1 MGEKMNR
8 LSTGLVI
15 AGAYA
20 DKVRRTLFAQT
31 RQYNVPSNEVVRA
44 SAELN
49 RVLFEILVNK
59 LKIEK
64 GDVVRIRI
72 DYDIVDGKI
81 KWYYNTL
88 QIEAFK
94 RIPDEEISSVVKN
107 ITGGLEESESPKE
120 IASVSNI
127 LSLGKNAEGR
137 SVYMLKDDR
146 GETVGIVSVEEKG
159 EESIVRGVI
168 IEPKPVSFS
177 MNYKGEVKGAPDVVS
192 IIRQAE
198 KKEISKE
205 EAKNIIK
212 DELKGI
218 L

>member
-1 MGEKMNR
+1 MNR

-59 LKIEK
+59 LKIDK

-81 KWYYNTL
+81 KWYYDTL

-94 RIPDEEISSVVKN
+94 RVPDEEILSVVKN
-107 ITGGLEESESPKE
+107 VTGGLSETESPKE
-120 IASVSNI
+120 IAMVANV

-137 SVYMLKDDR
+137 SIYMLKDDR
-146 GETVGIVSVEEKG
+146 GETVGIVSVDEKG
-159 EESIVRGVI
+159 EESTISGVVV
-168 IEPKPVSFS
+168 EPNPFSFS
-177 MNYKGEVKGAPDVVS
+177 MNYRGEIRGAQDIVN

-198 KKEISKE
+198 KREISKE
-205 EAKNIIK
+205 EAKNMIK
-212 DELKGI
+212 EELKGI